1 MSPVKPA
8 NTNGGKLKIVLKLCA
23 AKGQLILKCPFG
35 VFKSPKKTTK
45 TGLLP
50 YSLKRGQ
57 IRKIRTLRCF
67 LEDLKTPKGHFEIN

>member
-8 NTNGGKLKIVLKLCA
+8 NTNGGNLKIVLRLPA

-45 TGLLP
+45 FL
-50 YSLKRGQ
+50 
-57 IRKIRTLRCF
+57 RTLYTTHWRIF
-67 LEDLKTPKGHFEIN
+67 YLTSF

>member
-8 NTNGGKLKIVLKLCA
+8 NTNGGKLKIVLRLPA

-45 TGLLP
+45 IFPGFRP
-50 YSLKRGQ
+50 EPLKRSQ
-57 IRKIRTLRCF
+57 IKKKSIRNKIF
-67 LEDLKTPKGHFEIN
+67 

>member
-45 TGLLP
+45 
-50 YSLKRGQ
+50 YILKRGS
-57 IRKIRTLRCF
+57 IK
-67 LEDLKTPKGHFEIN
+67 N